1 MLRWLL
7 NTLQDAK
14 HNRELYASGKANRSE
29 VRYTAV
35 GWNPGGFTDA
45 GNGEYYQIVREAP
58 APPAKPEK
66 QTERGVRN
74 VLRRELGG

>member
-1 MLRWLL
+1 MSFIG
-7 NTLQDAK
+7 DVI
-14 HNRELYASGKANRSE
+14 HNWKLYKSGKANRSE
-29 VRYTAV
+29 VRYSASWRPDPHN
-35 GWNPGGFTDA
+35 GMDDLLPGKD
-45 GNGEYYQIVREAP
+45 GEYYKIVREAP